1 MMTFKS
7 KAGKVFRRMPLT
19 PKMLILTILIGCMIW
34 GGLDY
39 IQNRRLR
46 AVLYI
51 QQSERL
57 KKEAQE
63 ARVHFDKSITAYNS
77 AAKLFISREQ
87 FMDYVTKNNWP
98 DGSTFTVKSYTETPS
113 WLPDASIL
121 RKYARIHYALLLD
134 GNNRVR
140 EVFFGW
146 PEPLPESLLHPDHLL
161 SLLSNGQSFMTDI
174 DGVPY
179 VLTMESVKDR
189 FDKHKATLMFASR
202 LDNDFLISSQES
214 ASSGNIIALLSAK
227 EATVIASNRTD
238 LLPPGTRLTDV
249 EDRFFI
255 TGKSFFD
262 YGASDLSLQ
271 FTSFIP
277 KEEYESLFHAILSV
291 GRQQFVLSAAIFIL
305 SFILIMLWITR
316 HINYLADDI
325 RTSSRKI
332 LGAHPEDLRK
342 GDELFLLKERFNHFA
357 EEIVLAREALIME
370 RTRLNVINSILALS
384 LEDISLEGILRS
396 SIELL
401 LSGPLP
407 SFEQKGSVFLAE
419 KGSENPKIK
428 VQKGLPEAS
437 KNEYMEVPFDNRLSC
452 SSAGDR
458 ETYSADVSSLHEG
471 LDKQGR
477 YCIPIVFSGRTLGVI
492 NMYFKEVRESDSK
505 DDEFLNA
512 VANVLAGIIARKNT
526 EEELRLYSEGL
537 EKRVTERTAE
547 LETARI
553 LAEAANRTKSDFLAN
568 MSHELR
574 TPLNAIM
581 GFSGIMSE
589 GIAGPMTDTQKEMLS
604 DIYTSGE
611 QLLLLINDILA
622 FSNIEEET
630 ELEIV
635 SFDVKSL
642 IEQTLGS
649 FRGKAV
655 KRNLT
660 ITGEV
665 SPEIGFISAD
675 AKKIKQVLFN
685 LLSNA
690 VKFTPEG
697 GSVRVAARKGIRDQG
712 LGVSNE
718 ELIPSTQPPTPNRD
732 FIEISV
738 EDSGPGIEEKDLSR
752 LFQPFQ
758 QLDPVLTKKHR
769 GAGLGLIICKRLV
782 ELHGGRL
789 LVESEPGK
797 GSRFT
802 FVIPMNQ

>member
-1 MMTFKS
+1 MMAFKS
-7 KAGKVFRRMPLT
+7 NAGKVFRRMPLT
-19 PKMLILTILIGCMIW
+19 PKMLILTILIGCMLW

-57 KKEAQE
+57 KKESQE
-63 ARVHFDKSITAYNS
+63 ARVHFDKSITAYNN

-87 FMDYVTKNNWP
+87 FMDYVTKTNWP
-98 DGSTFTVKSYTETPS
+98 AGSTFTVKSYSETPP

-121 RKYARIHYALLLD
+121 RKLARIHYALLLD

-146 PEPLPESLLHPDHLL
+146 PEPLPEALLHPDHLL

-189 FDKHKATLMFASR
+189 FDKHKSTLMFASR

-214 ASSGNIIALLSAK
+214 AGSGNIIALLSAK

-238 LLPPGTRLTDV
+238 LLPPGTRLKDV
-249 EDRFFI
+249 EDRFLI

-277 KEEYESLFHAILSV
+277 KKEYESLFHTILSV

-305 SFILIMLWITR
+305 LFSLIMLWITR
-316 HINYLADDI
+316 HIDYLADDI
-325 RTSSRKI
+325 KTYSLKI

-342 GDELFLLKERFNHFA
+342 GDELFLLKELFNHFA
-357 EEIVLAREALIME
+357 EEIVLAREALIMK
-370 RTRLNVINSILALS
+370 RTRLNVINSILGFS
-384 LEDISLEGILRS
+384 LEDISLEDILCRS
-396 SIELL
+396 LNLL

-407 SFEQKGSVFLAE
+407 SFEQKGSIFLKE
-419 KGSENPKIK
+419 KGSESLKIK
-428 VQKGLPEAS
+428 AHKGLPEAS
-437 KNEYMEVPFDNRLSC
+437 INEYMEVPFNNRLSC
-452 SSAGDR
+452 SSAGGC
-458 ETYSADVSSLHEG
+458 ETYSADDNSLNAG
-471 LDKQGR
+471 LDKQGQ

-492 NMYFKEVRESDSK
+492 NMYFKEVWKSDGK
-505 DDEFLNA
+505 DEEFLHV
-512 VANVLAGIIARKNT
+512 VANVLSGIIARKNT
-526 EEELRLYSEGL
+526 EEELKLYSEGL

-553 LAEAANRTKSDFLAN
+553 LAEGANRAKSDFLAN

-589 GIAGPMTDTQKEMLS
+589 GIAGPVTDSQKEMLS
-604 DIYTSGE
+604 DIHNSGE
-611 QLLLLINDILA
+611 QLLLLINDILT

-630 ELEIV
+630 VLEIV
-635 SFDVKSL
+635 RLDVKKL
-642 IEQTLGS
+642 IEQTLGF
-649 FRGKAV
+649 FREKAV
-655 KRNLT
+655 RRDLI
-660 ITGEV
+660 ITDEV
-665 SPEIGFISAD
+665 SPEIGSISAD
-675 AKKIKQVLFN
+675 DKKIKQVLFN

-690 VKFTPEG
+690 VKFTPDG
-697 GSVRVAARKGIRDQG
+697 GSINVSARTVGADLMPTLTHTGRPQG
-712 LGVSNE
+712 LP
-718 ELIPSTQPPTPNRD
+718 LQD

-738 EDSGPGIEEKDLSR
+738 EDSGPGIKEKDVPR

-758 QLDPVLTKKHR
+758 QLDPVLKKKHR

-782 ELHGGRL
+782 ELHGGRIWA
-789 LVESEPGK
+789 ESGPGK

-802 FVIPMNQ
+802 FIIPRNQ